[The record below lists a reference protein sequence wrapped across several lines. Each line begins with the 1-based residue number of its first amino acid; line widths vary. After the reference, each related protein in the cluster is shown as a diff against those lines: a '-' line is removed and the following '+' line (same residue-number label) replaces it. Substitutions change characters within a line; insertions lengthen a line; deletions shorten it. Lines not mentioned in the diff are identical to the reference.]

1 MNERTHHD
9 DSVDVVRN
17 GVTERI
23 IGAAIEVH
31 RALGPG
37 LLESAY
43 AACLAEELALRNVPF
58 QREISLPVV
67 YKGWR
72 LECCYR
78 LDLVVADLV
87 VVEIKSVT
95 TIEPVHEA
103 QLLTYMRLGGWMLG
117 LLINFNVP
125 VLKKG
130 IRRRILGSPRS

>member
-1 MNERTHHD
+1 MN
-9 DSVDVVRN
+9 DVERN

-43 AACLAEELALRNVPF
+43 AACLAEELMLRNVPF
-58 QREISLPVV
+58 RREISLPVL
-67 YKGWR
+67 YKGR
-72 LECCYR
+72 QLDCLYR

-87 VVEIKSVT
+87 VVEVKSVAA
-95 TIEPVHEA
+95 IEPVHEA
-103 QLLTYMRLGGWMLG
+103 QLLTYMNLGGWPLG

-125 VLKKG
+125 ALRNG
-130 IRRRILGSPRS
+130 IRRRILNPSRS